1 MAGKY
6 AETTDVPVERTM
18 EEIRAVLKRY
28 QAKSFIAG
36 EIDNRVVV
44 MFEAHERRIRFAC
57 PLPNL
62 SDPEFQA
69 SVGNQFAKKGE
80 PLQAKYEQA
89 IRQRHRAL
97 MLAIKAKL
105 ESVESGIE
113 TFEEAFMAQIVLPDN
128 RTMSEWAVP
137 QIEKAYGS
145 GEMPPLLGS
154 GER

>member
-1 MAGKY
+1 MGKF

-36 EIDNRVVV
+36 EIDSRVVV
-44 MFEAHERRIRFAC
+44 MFEAHGRRIRFAC
-57 PLPNL
+57 PLPDLN
-62 SDPEFQA
+62 DIEFQA
-69 SVGNQFAKKGE
+69 VVGNQFAKKGE

-89 IRQRHRAL
+89 VRQRHRAL
-97 MLAIKAKL
+97 LLTIKAKL

-113 TFEEAFMAQIVLPDN
+113 TFEEAFMPQIVLPSGQ
-128 RTMSEWAVP
+128 TMSEWAVP
-137 QIEKAYGS
+137 QIEKAYAG

-154 GER
+154 GK